1 MAEKKETSGGK
12 KLSVIISIVN
22 HKGGVGKTTTTINTA
37 YALTK
42 LKKKVLVVDADPQG
56 NSSLT
61 LGQLSPFEQPTTIED
76 LFMEKNMVFST
87 CAQPSKYEN
96 LDLVPS
102 NIDASAMAARLSLS
116 DPRRF
121 MGLVNKLDDVAKK
134 KYDFILID
142 CPPSLDSIFIV
153 NALIMSNFYIIPVEA
168 ESSYALSGVD
178 SLLKAVEVLTE
189 NTNPKLILLGALL
202 TMFDS
207 RTIAARVVAETTTS
221 YFGQKNIFK
230 TRIHRN
236 TAVSRA
242 NITNR
247 CVCDLEPKSS
257 GCQNYRGFAKELNE
271 KVKKLME

>member
-1 MAEKKETSGGK
+1 
-12 KLSVIISIVN
+12 
-22 HKGGVGKTTTTINTA
+22 
-37 YALTK
+37 
-42 LKKKVLVVDADPQG
+42 
-56 NSSLT
+56 
-61 LGQLSPFEQPTTIED
+61 
-76 LFMEKNMVFST
+76 MEKNMVFFT
-87 CAQPSKYEN
+87 CAQPSKYEISTSF
-96 LDLVPS
+96 PPTS
-102 NIDASAMAARLSLS
+102 TPRAMAARLSLS
-116 DPRRF
+116 APRRF

-134 KYDFILID
+134 KFDFILID

-230 TRIHRN
+230 TPSIAIPRSVAPTSP
-236 TAVSRA
+236 TAASVIGA
-242 NITNR
+242 EK
-247 CVCDLEPKSS
+247 L
-257 GCQNYRGFAKELNE
+257 GCQNYRGFAKSSTRKSKN
-271 KVKKLME
+271 